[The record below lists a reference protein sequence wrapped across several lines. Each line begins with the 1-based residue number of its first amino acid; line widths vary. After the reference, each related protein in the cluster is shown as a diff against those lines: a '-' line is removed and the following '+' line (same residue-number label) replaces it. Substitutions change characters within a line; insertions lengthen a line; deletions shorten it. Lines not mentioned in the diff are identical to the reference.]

1 MKLKYLALSALLG
14 AALGTAQA
22 ALAQSVPTVSTTDIT
37 TAGLTNATGMQNAAT
52 STYFANNGE
61 TLFVVDGGPTAV
73 TATFKTQATTIS
85 QNGYGTTTLSDV
97 AVTIPSSSV
106 VVMGPFPTGRWNNQY
121 GLVGVSFTAV
131 TGVSATAINV
141 PQ

>member
-1 MKLKYLALSALLG
+1 MKSLSLLLAT
-14 AALGTAQA
+14 TAFAVIASA

-61 TLFVVDGGPTAV
+61 TLFVVDGGPTTV

-106 VVMGPFPTGRWNNQY
+106 VVMGPFPAGRWNNQY